1 MTLSRPP
8 TMRVTVSPD
17 PPDESSD
24 PHAVRPAASAATAAT
39 VVRVRR
45 DVTVVVLLSVGGG
58 VQPARGSGPG
68 TGGRGGG
75 APGQQAV
82 LDAGEDEL
90 GDERQGGRD
99 DHRGVDA
106 GGVERPL
113 G

>member
-17 PPDESSD
+17 ESDESSD
-24 PHAVRPAASAATAAT
+24 PHAVRPAARATTAAA

-45 DVTVVVLLSVGGG
+45 DFTVVDLLSDGGKG
-58 VQPARGSGPG
+58 VRREQPARGSGPG
-68 TGGRGGG
+68 TGGRGGR

-82 LDAGEDEL
+82 LDAREEQL
-90 GDERQGGRD
+90 GDEREGGRD

-106 GGVERPL
+106 GR
-113 G
+113 